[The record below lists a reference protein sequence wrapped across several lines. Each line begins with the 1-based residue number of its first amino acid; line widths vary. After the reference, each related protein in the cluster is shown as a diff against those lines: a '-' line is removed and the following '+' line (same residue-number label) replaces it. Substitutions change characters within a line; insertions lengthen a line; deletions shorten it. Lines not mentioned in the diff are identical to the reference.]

1 MRAEITQLLAFG
13 ILPDETSA
21 SSELAVREAL
31 IHGITPPVTL
41 VEAKA
46 LAGILGRDDCFGLAW
61 SILHLIESA
70 PGWGSKHIPLGPS
83 PFLATL
89 RARAMRPNAAP

>member
-1 MRAEITQLLAFG
+1 MRAEITQLLALG
-13 ILPDETSA
+13 ILPDETAA

-31 IHGITPPVTL
+31 IRGITPPVTL
-41 VEAKA
+41 AEAQA
-46 LAGILGRDDCFGLAW
+46 LAGILGADDCFGLAW

-70 PGWGSKHIPLGPS
+70 PGWGLKHIPLGPS

-89 RARAMRPNAAP
+89 RTRAMRASAAP